1 MRSPLLLV
9 PLPGSAPRHAPHQLR
24 TATRHPRRRI
34 VVRVVLRAAPL
45 PEHHRLAARLERL
58 QAGVT
63 RLAPEFSAAEFA
75 RFQAPDADEVRQVVD
90 YAVGAGLEVVELSRM
105 RHDVVLTGFSDR
117 VEAAFG
123 VDLELFDTTRGPR
136 RSHRGVVHFPE
147 PLHRSI
153 VGVLGL
159 DEIPR
164 HRRHVMLSPAAS
176 GPQSNY
182 SPLELGEYYQF
193 PPNLS
198 GRGQR
203 IAILAFGGGYH
214 RTDLERFF
222 QKNLGLA
229 LPEITPIGVGRA
241 GNRPLGRDR
250 LRAVMADYNRPRT
263 TMAGLLRKHGGQV
276 VELAKDTLEVTMDI
290 QIAGAIANRAAID
303 VIFADPSASGWY
315 DAIYTALGLGPIRCR
330 RASVISVSWGIPES
344 AWPGHLNV
352 IDQALRAA
360 CLKGVTVVCASGDSG
375 STDDSSSGRAGVAF
389 PGSSP
394 HVLTV
399 GGTSLRRGSRN
410 GDLVEVVWNDKVHGL
425 RGASGGGLSGHWS
438 QPRYQRRVRMPRA
451 GQHAAGLW
459 TDLHHPP
466 GRTRRGVPDVAAVAG
481 FRGGYRVTVGG
492 IETTGAGTSCG
503 APLWAGLAARLAEGV
518 GRPLGWLNP
527 SLYRSEF
534 RTAFRDIV
542 RGDNRI
548 VPGAARAFRARK
560 GWDCCSGLGTPLG
573 TELLRLLRG

>member
-1 MRSPLLLV
+1 M
-9 PLPGSAPRHAPHQLR
+9 
-24 TATRHPRRRI
+24 

-45 PEHHRLAARLERL
+45 PRHHRLAARLERL
-58 QAGVT
+58 EAGAT
-63 RLAPEFSAAEFA
+63 RIAPQFSAAEFA
-75 RFQAPDADEVRQVVD
+75 PLQAPDPDEVRQVID
-90 YAVGAGLEVVELSRM
+90 YASAAGLEVVEVSGM
-105 RHDVVLTGFSDR
+105 RHDVVLAGFSDR

-123 VDLELFDTTRGPR
+123 VELELFDTTRGSR
-136 RSHRGVVHFPE
+136 RSHRGAVHVPE

-164 HRRHVMLSPAAS
+164 HRRHVMSSPS
-176 GPQSNY
+176 SPGLRSNY
-182 SPLELGEYYQF
+182 SPLELGEYYRF
-193 PPNLS
+193 PPDLS

-222 QKNLGLA
+222 RKVPGLA
-229 LPEITPIGVGRA
+229 VPEITPIGVGFA
-241 GNRPLGRDR
+241 GNRPLGRAR

-263 TMAGLLRKHGGQV
+263 TMAGLLRKHGGRA

-290 QIAGAIANRAAID
+290 EIAGAIASRAAID
-303 VIFADPSASGWY
+303 VVFADPSASGWY
-315 DAIYTALGLGPIRCR
+315 DAIYTALGLGSTRCR
-330 RASVISVSWGIPES
+330 TASVISISWGIPES

-360 CLKGVTVVCASGDSG
+360 CLKGVTVVCASGDRG
-375 STDDSSSGRAGVAF
+375 STDDSSGGAGVDF

-399 GGTSLRRGSRN
+399 GGTSLRRRSRDR
-410 GDLVEVVWNDKVHGL
+410 DLVEVVWNDRVHGL
-425 RGASGGGLSGHWS
+425 NGASGGGLSGHWRR
-438 QPRYQRRVRMPRA
+438 PRYQRRVRMPRA
-451 GQHAAGLW
+451 GRNAAGLW

-481 FRGGYRVTVGG
+481 FEGGYRVIVGG

-573 TELLRLLRG
+573 IELLRVLRG